1 MDINKIIK
9 SLESSNKE
17 NNEKNNKDNKEDNKD
32 DKEDNKD
39 DKEDNKDNKEDNK
52 LNFNKNINK
61 NYNPIVFILNST
73 GFKIW
78 WLLGI
83 YDSFLTQN
91 INIQDNIFLSY
102 SSGAISTAIYL
113 SGISGKKFIQI
124 CVKKF
129 EEKFGLFKEQML
141 SLSSLSE
148 LIRPILEEILP
159 EDCHL
164 KCSNRL
170 HIIYYNFPFGYEIV
184 YSFTSKTDLI
194 DHLCMCCYIPYIT
207 KNIDNNSTLSDTF
220 IGISN
225 ETIYNFVQDNN
236 LNIEKYRFYYSELHN
251 YKNLLEKFNKFFYC
265 DKNNIIKLYNQGVSD
280 SNIYIYKYN
289 LERFKKKLVYNYLS
303 IEIYKTKKFK
313 IKKKQKNFYIFKQL
327 LRYLTIIIVFF
338 IIIYNIIKIIL
349 FKN

>member
-9 SLESSNKE
+9 NLESSNKE
-17 NNEKNNKDNKEDNKD
+17 NNEKDNKENIT
-32 DKEDNKD
+32 ENNT
-39 DKEDNKDNKEDNK
+39 ENNN

-61 NYNPIVFILNST
+61 NYNPIVFIPNST

-83 YDSFLTQN
+83 YDSLLAQN

-113 SGISGKKFIQI
+113 SGVSGKKFIQM

-129 EEKFGLFKEQML
+129 EEKFGIFKNQML
-141 SLSSLSE
+141 SLSSISE
-148 LIRPILEEILP
+148 LIRPIFEEILP

-164 KCSNRL
+164 KCSHRL

-184 YSFTSKTDLI
+184 YNFTSKNDLI
-194 DHLCMCCYIPYIT
+194 DHLCMCCYLPYIT

-225 ETIYNFVQDNN
+225 EAIYNFIEEGN
-236 LNIEKYRFYYSELHN
+236 LNIEKHRFYYSELHN

-289 LERFKKKLVYNYLS
+289 LERFKEKSVHNYLS

-313 IKKKQKNFYIFKQL
+313 IRKRQKNFYILKQL
-327 LRYLTIIIVFF
+327 LRYLSIIATFYIV
-338 IIIYNIIKIIL
+338 IYYIIKIIL

>member
-9 SLESSNKE
+9 NLESSNKE
-17 NNEKNNKDNKEDNKD
+17 NNEK
-32 DKEDNKD
+32 DKENII
-39 DKEDNKDNKEDNK
+39 ENNTENNTENNN
-52 LNFNKNINK
+52 LNFNKNTNK
-61 NYNPIVFILNST
+61 NYNPIVFIPNST

-83 YDSFLTQN
+83 YDSFLVQN

-113 SGISGKKFIQI
+113 SGISGKKFIQMCI
-124 CVKKF
+124 KKF
-129 EEKFGLFKEQML
+129 EEKFGIFKNQML
-141 SLSSLSE
+141 SLSSISE
-148 LIRPILEEILP
+148 LIRPIFEEILP

-194 DHLCMCCYIPYIT
+194 DHLCMCCYLPYIT
-207 KNIDNNSTLSDTF
+207 KNIDNNTTLSDTY

-225 ETIYNFVQDNN
+225 EVIYNFIEEGN
-236 LNIEKYRFYYSELHN
+236 LTIKKHRFYYSELHN

-280 SNIYIYKYN
+280 SNIYIYKYD
-289 LERFKKKLVYNYLS
+289 LEKYKNKIIHTYLPK
-303 IEIYKTKKFK
+303 EIYKTKKFK
-313 IKKKQKNFYIFKQL
+313 IKKRQKNFYIFKQL
-327 LRYLTIIIVFF
+327 LRYLSIIATCYLV
-338 IIIYNIIKIIL
+338 IYYIIKIVL